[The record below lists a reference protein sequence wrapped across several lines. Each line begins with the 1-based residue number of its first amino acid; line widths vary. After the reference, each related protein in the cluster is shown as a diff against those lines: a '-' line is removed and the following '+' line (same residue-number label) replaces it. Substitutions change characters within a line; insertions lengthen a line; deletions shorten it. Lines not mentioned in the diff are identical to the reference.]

1 MIVPDRLARELR
13 EVHQR
18 LDAEGKLLSKPRL
31 ENYYGLFRQ
40 KFGPEVIS
48 RWEGE
53 ELLELLHDHGNRES
67 LVYWLEFKN
76 DEEFPTPQFGSIAGG
91 SALKFGIYK
100 RRETN
105 VWMTGHPRDQ
115 RELSVEEAVS
125 IARQHRDQLL
135 TGVGLLEK
143 LPAHGAE
150 ADYLALQED
159 MNRLAPQ
166 INDTAW
172 GHKYFSLLF
181 PDKIDDYHNAA
192 YQRFYLIKLLQKPAA
207 DKGRYACAGQYVRTA
222 QELAFPMNHLTST
235 LNAKN
240 GRPYRYWRIGT
251 RLESK
256 LSIWELMREQGC
268 VAVGWAEIG
277 SLADSDYSRASKEK
291 ILILLNT
298 HYPGRDP
305 RAQGRD
311 VQPLLNFAVGLVEN
325 DLVVASDGMRVI
337 GIGRV
342 TGPYSFEPQADAPH
356 RRPVEW
362 LWFGEY
368 PMPIRE
374 GLQTTVYELKIPENL
389 IEIETL
395 LLGSPPKQ
403 VTPPK
408 RKGYTT
414 PLLSG
419 TSGRIQAILERKGQ
433 VILYGPPGTGKTYWA
448 LRTALILASYDCFAT
463 TYEQLAEEQ
472 RKTINGDMVRMCT
485 FHPAYGYEDFWE
497 GYRPQVV
504 NGALAFDLQDGIF
517 EKVCEDARRQ
527 PERSFYLIID
537 EINRGD
543 IPRIF
548 GELLTVLEKDKRGKA
563 ILLPLSRRA
572 FTVPVNVFLIGTMN
586 TADRS
591 IALLDKALRRRFGFV
606 ELMPDSSV
614 LEGAVVSGIPLGPWL
629 DALNQRICDH
639 IGRDA
644 RNLQI
649 GHAYLLD
656 QGRPVASF
664 SRFVPILQDDIL
676 PLLEEY
682 CYEDFSTLAKI
693 LGPGIVDEQRQR
705 LRHELFEPAREDELV
720 QALLSPEVVTSMQA
734 AATEAPSEAETVG
747 VDDDEGA
754 EDTPA

>member
-1 MIVPDRLARELR
+1 MLVPDKLARALR

-18 LDAEGKLLSKPRL
+18 LDAEGKLLSKL
-31 ENYYGLFRQ
+31 QLDNCYELFRQ
-40 KFGPEVIS
+40 KFGPEIIS

-53 ELLELLHDHGNRES
+53 ELLELLHDHGNRDS

-115 RELSVEEAVS
+115 RDLSVEDAVA
-125 IARQHRDQLL
+125 IARRHRDQLL
-135 TGVGLLEK
+135 AGVGLLERFA
-143 LPAHGAE
+143 AHSAD

-166 INDTAW
+166 VNDTAW

-181 PDKIDDYHNAA
+181 PEKIDDFHSPS
-192 YQRFYLIKLLQKPAA
+192 YQRFHLIKILQKPAA
-207 DKGRYACAGQYVRTA
+207 DKGRYACAGQYARIA
-222 QELAFPMNHLTST
+222 QELALPMNHLTST
-235 LNAKN
+235 LNTRN
-240 GRPYRYWRIGT
+240 GRPYGYWRIGT
-251 RLESK
+251 RLDPK
-256 LSIWELMREQGC
+256 WSIWELMRDQSC
-268 VAVGWAEIG
+268 IAVGWAEIG
-277 SLADSDYSRASKEK
+277 PLDDIEYNQASKEK
-291 ILILLNT
+291 IRTLLNAS
-298 HYPGRDP
+298 YPGRDP
-305 RAQGRD
+305 RPQGRD
-311 VQPLLNFAVGLVEN
+311 VQQLLNFAVGLVEN
-325 DLVVASDGMRVI
+325 DLVVASDGMRVL
-337 GIGRV
+337 GVGRV
-342 TGPYSFEPQADAPH
+342 TGPYGFEPQADAPH

-362 LWFGEY
+362 LWLGEY
-368 PMPIRE
+368 AMPFQE
-374 GLQTTVYELKIPENL
+374 GLRTTVYELKIPENL
-389 IEIETL
+389 IGIETRL
-395 LLGSPPKQ
+395 IEAPPPL
-403 VTPPK
+403 PPVG
-408 RKGYTT
+408 RTRPPT
-414 PLLSG
+414 LPLSG
-419 TSGRIQAILERKGQ
+419 IPGRIQAILERKGQ

-448 LRTALILASYDCFAT
+448 LITARVLASYDRFGI

-472 RKTINGDMVRMCT
+472 RKTINDDMVRICT

-497 GYRPQVV
+497 GYRPQAV
-504 NGALAFDLQDGIF
+504 NGALVFDLQDGIF
-517 EKVCEDARRQ
+517 KRLCQDARKQ
-527 PERSFYLIID
+527 PERRFYLVID

-548 GELLTVLEKDKRGKA
+548 GELLTVLEKDKRDTE
-563 ILLPLSRRA
+563 ITLPLSKQR
-572 FTVPVNVFLIGTMN
+572 FSVPDKVFVIGTMN

-614 LEGAVVSGIPLGPWL
+614 LEGGVVSGIPLRPWL
-629 DALNQRICDH
+629 DALNQRLCEH

-656 QGRPVASF
+656 QGRPVGNF
-664 SRFVPILQDDIL
+664 IRFGRILQDDIL

-693 LGPGIVDEQRQR
+693 LGPGLVDEQRQR
-705 LRHELFEPAREDELV
+705 LRHELFEPAREDELI

-734 AATEAPSEAETVG
+734 AAAETPGEVEPPG
-747 VDDDEGA
+747 GDEDEGGEEPTA
-754 EDTPA
+754 

>member
-76 DEEFPTPQFGSIAGG
+76 DEEFPTTQFGSIAGG

-135 TGVGLLEK
+135 TGVGLLDK
-143 LPAHGAE
+143 LPAHCAD

-181 PDKIDDYHNAA
+181 PDKIDDFHSPA
-192 YQRFYLIKLLQKPAA
+192 YQRFHLIKLLQKPVA
-207 DKGRYACAGQYVRTA
+207 DKGRYACAGQYVRIA
-222 QELAFPMNHLTST
+222 QELAFPMNHLTSAI
-235 LNAKN
+235 NAKD

-251 RLESK
+251 RLGAR
-256 LSIWELMREQGC
+256 LSVWELMRDQSC
-268 VAVGWAEIG
+268 VAVGWSEIG
-277 SLADSDYSRASKEK
+277 ALSDIEYNQASKEK
-291 ILILLNT
+291 IRTLLNT

-311 VQPLLNFAVGLVEN
+311 VQQLLNFAVGLVEN
-325 DLVVASDGMRVI
+325 DLVVASDGMHVL
-337 GIGRV
+337 GVGRV
-342 TGPYSFEPQADAPH
+342 TGPYGFELQDDAPH

-362 LWFGEY
+362 LWLGEY
-368 PMPIRE
+368 TMPLQE
-374 GLQTTVYELKIPENL
+374 GLRTTVYELKIPENL
-389 IEIETL
+389 IGIETRL
-395 LLGSPPKQ
+395 IEAPPPPP
-403 VTPPK
+403 VVGRARPSTPP
-408 RKGYTT
+408 
-414 PLLSG
+414 LSG
-419 TSGRIQAILERKGQ
+419 IPGRIQAILERKGQ

-448 LRTALILASYDCFAT
+448 LRTARVLSSYDCFGT

-472 RKTINGDMVRMCT
+472 KKTINGDMVRMCT

-497 GYRPQVV
+497 GYRPQAV
-504 NGALAFDLQDGIF
+504 NGVLVFDLQDGIF
-517 EKVCEDARRQ
+517 KKLCEDARKQ
-527 PERSFYLIID
+527 PERRFYLVVD

-563 ILLPLSRRA
+563 IVLPLSRSP
-572 FTVPVNVFLIGTMN
+572 FTVPVNIFVIGTMN

-606 ELMPDSSV
+606 EIMPDSSV

-629 DALNQRICDH
+629 DALNQRLCDH

-664 SRFVPILQDDIL
+664 SRFVRILQDDIL

-682 CYEDFSTLAKI
+682 CYEDSSTLAKI
-693 LGPGIVDEQRQR
+693 LGPGLVDEQRQR
-705 LRHELFEPAREDELV
+705 LRHELFEPAQQDELV

-734 AATEAPSEAETVG
+734 AAAEPPSEAETEG